1 MVAMLSPLLNPATP
15 ERRAAH
21 FLCKANRLRG
31 VAKFRRCKTSFDQN
45 TQRTAVLKTFLNLLS
60 EMGQQNG
67 NIACVLAPRSRTIC
81 AAREIFFIKRRLVRV
96 ARLLCCAHLDA
107 AMHNRQSDSLVNSIR
122 FWNRTGA
129 ASNRCNRGTFTVVL
143 NNIVR

>member
-1 MVAMLSPLLNPATP
+1 MVAMLSPLLTPATP

-60 EMGQQNG
+60 EIGQQNENVVRCVG
-67 NIACVLAPRSRTIC
+67 SVLAKIC
-81 AAREIFFIKRRLVRV
+81 AMRKIVLSDRRLVHL
-96 ARLLCCAHLDA
+96 AR
-107 AMHNRQSDSLVNSIR
+107 
-122 FWNRTGA
+122 
-129 ASNRCNRGTFTVVL
+129 
-143 NNIVR
+143 